1 MLKSWTASS
10 SALAYITR
18 RALPRLPSGMTIRVL
33 RYHSPRVG
41 TSRASSSTRA
51 SWMRMAEQNS
61 FRNRSPPPLPAETE
75 AAEPSAET
83 PAAVS
88 ELEAP
93 AEPESESPAEP
104 EQEPEQEPPAE
115 TPAAPSSKAI

>member
-1 MLKSWTASS
+1 MLKSWMASS

-41 TSRASSSTRA
+41 TSRTSSSTRA

-61 FRNRSPPPLPAETE
+61 FRKRSPPP
-75 AAEPSAET
+75 AAA
-83 PAAVS
+83 S

-93 AEPESESPAEP
+93 AEPEPEAPAEP
-104 EQEPEQEPPAE
+104 EPE
-115 TPAAPSSKAI
+115 PAAPSSKAI